1 MKGSYIYMFACK
13 ACSQNW
19 FICVTLIFIFLHYL
33 ASVKAKHR
41 NLTSK
46 SSVAIT
52 CANINQMNVEDNKFS
67 SLSYIC

>member
-1 MKGSYIYMFACK
+1 MFACK

-33 ASVKAKHR
+33 ASVKAKLR

-52 CANINQMNVEDNKFS
+52 CANINQINVEDN
-67 SLSYIC
+67 